1 MSQAPTTSALLQQ
14 VDAKVLPANTGFLLT
29 SSLTA
34 ATVRPA
40 TADDGPVAEVSYNV
54 LGHSAGEAK
63 TLAAADNAYIL
74 SLAPSTQTLA
84 FCRGKVGSV
93 LPMNRAYLAYPTQEA
108 AIALVFGSPTTGIG
122 NATALGEQDAAPT
135 YDLTGRRVMA
145 PVKGS
150 LYIKNG
156 HKFIAQ

>member
-1 MSQAPTTSALLQQ
+1 M
-14 VDAKVLPANTGFLLT
+14 LT

-40 TADDGPVAEVSYNV
+40 MADDAPVAEISYNV

-63 TLAAADNAYIL
+63 TLTLADNAYIL
-74 SLAPSTQTLA
+74 ALAPSTQTLA

-93 LPMNRAYLAYPTQEA
+93 LPMNPAQEA
-108 AIALVFGSPTTGIG
+108 AIALVFGGSVTGIG
-122 NATALGEQDAAPT
+122 NATTWGDKDATPI
-135 YDLTGRRVMA
+135 YDLTGRRVIA

-156 HKFIAQ
+156 HKFIAL